1 MGRLI
6 GRIGNNGLCFRKCL
20 RYLVVHLVKGN
31 AVVDISGRY
40 HRLKHETVLVA
51 GRMGLICKLPLMAAL
66 YEQATVRVGHA
77 LGDDPCF
84 LFLSSRQFLLGCV
97 ISAFFRWIWR
107 LIVVFKRLL
116 PSGFPVCVDFLH
128 QFLRV
133 VLGCCRYRSLYS
145 LFRVGV
151 GLDVSTVNEDGLGR
165 QIACLGYLIQNPRK
179 YPIHGLFGEP
189 MPEVIAHRGKMR
201 RFLLQGITEKPAIA
215 IVCADFFRCPPQRGK
230 AVQMLDQHHLEQHHR
245 VDAGAPIILTIERL
259 HHFIQL
265 CEVHRCIYLSQ
276 QMLLRHQLVY
286 DYELYQ
292 ISIHFPAFQHLS
304 SPFPILPYLSEK
316 AQLQPDFFDRLR
328 KGRISGLS
336 FLSSY
341 SVFWPR
347 RPRRM
352 ASRV

>member
-1 MGRLI
+1 MRFSI
-6 GRIGNNGLCFRKCL
+6 R
-20 RYLVVHLVKGN
+20 
-31 AVVDISGRY
+31 VDLFHQFFCIVPGS
-40 HRLKHETVLVA
+40 
-51 GRMGLICKLPLMAAL
+51 CW
-66 YEQATVRVGHA
+66 
-77 LGDDPCF
+77 D
-84 LFLSSRQFLLGCV
+84 LFLHLL
-97 ISAFFRWIWR
+97 
-107 LIVVFKRLL
+107 L
-116 PSGFPVCVDFLH
+116 
-128 QFLRV
+128 
-133 VLGCCRYRSLYS
+133 
-145 LFRVGV
+145 RVGV

-245 VDAGAPIILTIERL
+245 VDAGASIILAIERL

-304 SPFPILPYLSEK
+304 SPLPILPYLSEK
-316 AQLQPDFFDRLR
+316 AQHLMDFFDELGKRSRLAALSLALFTFR
-328 KGRISGLS
+328 ACGGR
-336 FLSSY
+336 
-341 SVFWPR
+341 WPARRQPR
-347 RPRRM
+347 RHRR
-352 ASRV
+352 RRTRC

>member
-1 MGRLI
+1 MRFSI
-6 GRIGNNGLCFRKCL
+6 
-20 RYLVVHLVKGN
+20 
-31 AVVDISGRY
+31 
-40 HRLKHETVLVA
+40 
-51 GRMGLICKLPLMAAL
+51 
-66 YEQATVRVGHA
+66 
-77 LGDDPCF
+77 
-84 LFLSSRQFLLGCV
+84 
-97 ISAFFRWIWR
+97 
-107 LIVVFKRLL
+107 
-116 PSGFPVCVDFLH
+116 CVDLFH
-128 QFLRV
+128 QFFCIVPGSYWDL
-133 VLGCCRYRSLYS
+133 LLH
-145 LFRVGV
+145 LLLRVGV

-245 VDAGAPIILTIERL
+245 IDAGAPIILTIERL

-292 ISIHFPAFQHLS
+292 ISIHFPAFQRLS
-304 SPFPILPYLSEK
+304 SPLPALPYLY
-316 AQLQPDFFDRLR
+316 R
-328 KGRISGLS
+328 KSPAPAALFRQTERGKGNLS
-336 FLSSY
+336 PSVFQRLSSVKLTVGY
-341 SVFWPR
+341 AMILNNRFQPNFAVFCCEYNFGR
-347 RPRRM
+347 L
-352 ASRV
+352 

>member
-1 MGRLI
+1 MRFSI
-6 GRIGNNGLCFRKCL
+6 RIDLSHQFFCIVPSSCW
-20 RYLVVHLVKGN
+20 
-31 AVVDISGRY
+31 D
-40 HRLKHETVLVA
+40 
-51 GRMGLICKLPLMAAL
+51 
-66 YEQATVRVGHA
+66 
-77 LGDDPCF
+77 
-84 LFLSSRQFLLGCV
+84 LFLHLL
-97 ISAFFRWIWR
+97 
-107 LIVVFKRLL
+107 L
-116 PSGFPVCVDFLH
+116 
-128 QFLRV
+128 
-133 VLGCCRYRSLYS
+133 
-145 LFRVGV
+145 RVGV

-245 VDAGAPIILTIERL
+245 VNAGAPIILTIERL

-276 QMLLRHQLVY
+276 QMFLRHQLVY

-304 SPFPILPYLSEK
+304 SPLPTLPYLPEK
-316 AQLQPDFFDRLR
+316 AQLQPLFFDRLR
-328 KGRISGLS
+328 GGKEIFPPLFFSAYL
-336 FLSSY
+336 
-341 SVFWPR
+341 P
-347 RPRRM
+347 
-352 ASRV
+352 